1 MSLINTTDTDSGSPN
16 VPDAA
21 KTAAWKDYIWIR
33 RLGTSGEAKFYI
45 WNEDASSDGTYL
57 KWQEKSDVALD
68 DIAIDS
74 SKIVVGNAS
83 NKGAAVA
90 MSGNATITNA
100 GVVTVGSVANNAI
113 TNAMVNT
120 SAAIAYSKLNL
131 TGAILNADLAGS
143 ITAAK
148 LAGSIPY
155 SKLSIADDEIPFAK
169 INGLNINNA
178 NMADMAANTVKV
190 RDADSSGAPSDKAV
204 GNTQILIGDG
214 TGFTAASLSGDVTM
228 ANTGAVTIGSSAVH
242 GSMLNVDVGDASSIE
257 LSSNTLSIK
266 SAGVEV
272 SHIKGHSSAGVLGYG
287 SSGAA
292 AAITADSSSSG
303 KVLKSNGNNAA
314 PTFQSETSSVPMVE
328 IDHANHYS
336 SHWVVPAGVTK
347 IKVCLQGAGAG
358 GGVILSNNGH
368 GGGGGGGGAYVES
381 EFNVSAGQVF
391 MLKVG
396 EGSVSAHP
404 GSGNNFSSGGAT
416 EFIKLTGTSGGSLT
430 TETKATAPGG
440 VGASES
446 SSGNGYHSIGGA
458 GGTAPA
464 LTSPYNASGQYNYT
478 KRVNGQNGGAQDT
491 AFYGQNPGS
500 VSGNGG
506 FGGAS
511 YKGQGPLGGV
521 VEIEQPDS
529 TDTITVQDGVKQDHR
544 EKNILRGSGS
554 GFGGAGVSISGS
566 NRHSNRRGGD
576 GWGAIYN
583 IS

>member
-21 KTAAWKDYIWIR
+21 KTVAWKDYIWIR

-155 SKLSIADDEIPFAK
+155 SKLSIADGDIPFAK
-169 INGLNINNA
+169 INSANISNG
-178 NMADMAANTVKV
+178 NMADMPANTVKV
-190 RDADSSGAPSDKAV
+190 RDANSTGSASDKVV
-204 GNTQILIGDG
+204 GNTQLLIGDG

-228 ANTGAVTIGSSAVH
+228 ANTGAVTIAASAVE
-242 GSMLNVDVGDASSIE
+242 GSMLNANVADTTSLE
-257 LSSNTLSIK
+257 LSSSTLSIK

-287 SSGAA
+287 SSGTA
-292 AAITADSSSSG
+292 AAITADSNSAG
-303 KVLKSNGNNAA
+303 KVL
-314 PTFQSETSSVPMVE
+314 
-328 IDHANHYS
+328 
-336 SHWVVPAGVTK
+336 
-347 IKVCLQGAGAG
+347 
-358 GGVILSNNGH
+358 
-368 GGGGGGGGAYVES
+368 
-381 EFNVSAGQVF
+381 
-391 MLKVG
+391 
-396 EGSVSAHP
+396 
-404 GSGNNFSSGGAT
+404 NNF
-416 EFIKLTGTSGGSLT
+416 
-430 TETKATAPGG
+430 
-440 VGASES
+440 V
-446 SSGNGYHSIGGA
+446 
-458 GGTAPA
+458 
-464 LTSPYNASGQYNYT
+464 
-478 KRVNGQNGGAQDT
+478 
-491 AFYGQNPGS
+491 
-500 VSGNGG
+500 
-506 FGGAS
+506 
-511 YKGQGPLGGV
+511 
-521 VEIEQPDS
+521 
-529 TDTITVQDGVKQDHR
+529 
-544 EKNILRGSGS
+544 
-554 GFGGAGVSISGS
+554 
-566 NRHSNRRGGD
+566 
-576 GWGAIYN
+576 W
-583 IS
+583 

>member
-1 MSLINTTDTDSGSPN
+1 MSLINTTDSSGSPN
-16 VPDAA
+16 VPDAT
-21 KTAAWKDYIWIR
+21 KTVTWKDYIWIR
-33 RLGTSGEAKFYI
+33 RLGTTGEAKFYI
-45 WNEDASSDGTYL
+45 WNEEASSDGTYL

-155 SKLSIADDEIPFAK
+155 SKLSIADGDIPFAK
-169 INGLNINNA
+169 INSANISNG
-178 NMADMAANTVKV
+178 NMADMPANTVKV
-190 RDADSSGAPSDKAV
+190 RDANSTGSASDKVV
-204 GNTQILIGDG
+204 GNTQLLIGDG

-228 ANTGAVTIGSSAVH
+228 ANTGAVTIAASAVE
-242 GSMLNVDVGDASSIE
+242 GSMLNANVADTTSLE
-257 LSSNTLSIK
+257 LSSSTLSIK

-292 AAITADSSSSG
+292 AAITADSNSAG

-314 PTFQSETSSVPMVE
+314 PTFESETTSVPMVE
-328 IDHANHYS
+328 IGYYNKGN
-336 SHWVVPAGVTK
+336 SHWVVPVGVTK

-358 GGVILSNNGH
+358 GANDTSSQA
-368 GGGGGGGGAYVES
+368 GGGGGGGAYVEA

-391 MLKVG
+391 MLKIGQSSTAVG
-396 EGSVSAHP
+396 GTGGQP
-404 GSGNNFSSGGAT
+404 FPSGGST
-416 EFIKLTGTSGGSLT
+416 DFRQLTGTSGATLNT
-430 TETKATAPGG
+430 TLRATAPGG
-440 VGASES
+440 SGATDQGSNDHHE
-446 SSGNGYHSIGGA
+446 IGGA
-458 GGTAPA
+458 GGVAPA
-464 LTSPYNASGQYNYT
+464 LTSPYNANGTLNYT
-478 KRVNGQNGGAQDT
+478 KKVDGQAGGDRGKG
-491 AFYGQNPGS
+491 FYGQSDAGAAY
-500 VSGNGG
+500 GG
-506 FGGAS
+506 YGGAS
-511 YKGQGPLGGV
+511 YKGQGPLGGQ
-521 VEIEQPDS
+521 VETTQLSSDDNIVINNQLKLSEAADQPEYL
-529 TDTITVQDGVKQDHR
+529 Q
-544 EKNILRGSGS
+544 LRGSGY
-554 GFGGAGVSISGS
+554 GWGGAGTRTNQAYSRLGGS
-566 NRHSNRRGGD
+566 
-576 GWGAIYN
+576 GWGAIYD
-583 IS
+583 ISS

>member
-190 RDADSSGAPSDKAV
+190 RDANSSGAPSDKAV

-266 SAGVEV
+266 TAGVEV

-292 AAITADSSSSG
+292 AAITADSNSTG

-314 PTFQSETSSVPMVE
+314 PTFESETSMVPMLEVT
-328 IDHANHYS
+328 HANVNA
-336 SHWVVPAGVTK
+336 HWVVPTGVTK
-347 IKVCLQGAGAG
+347 IRVCLQGAGAG
-358 GGVILSNNGH
+358 GATDSSSQAGA
-368 GGGGGGGGAYVES
+368 GGGGGAYCEA

-396 EGSVSAHP
+396 AGSL
-404 GSGNNFSSGGAT
+404 GGAGNSNT
-416 EFIKLTGTSGGSLT
+416 PIASGAATDFRQLTGTNGGNILHT
-430 TETKATAPGG
+430 LRATAPGG
-440 VGASES
+440 SGATDQG
-446 SSGNGYHSIGGA
+446 GNNHHSVGGA
-458 GGTAPA
+458 GGVAPA
-464 LTSPYNASGQYNYT
+464 LTSPYNAGGTTNYT
-478 KRVNGQNGGAQDT
+478 KKVDGQAGGDRGE
-491 AFYGQNPGS
+491 AFHGQSDAGAAYGGY
-500 VSGNGG
+500 
-506 FGGAS
+506 GGAS
-511 YKGQGPLGGV
+511 YKGQGALGGQV
-521 VEIEQPDS
+521 QVTQGDS
-529 TDTITVQDGVKQDHR
+529 NDIITVQDGVQNEHR
-544 EKNILRGSGS
+544 EKNQLRGSGY
-554 GFGGAGVSISGS
+554 GWGGAGTQSGQPY
-566 NRHSNRRGGD
+566 NRRGGS
-576 GWGAIYN
+576 GWGAIYD